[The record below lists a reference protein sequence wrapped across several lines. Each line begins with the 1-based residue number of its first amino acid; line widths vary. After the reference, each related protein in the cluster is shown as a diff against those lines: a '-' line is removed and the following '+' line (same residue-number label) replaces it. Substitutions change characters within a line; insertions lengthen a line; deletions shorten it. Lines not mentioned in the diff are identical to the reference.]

1 MGHDSFPI
9 KVELR
14 NYKGT
19 INLIPAVIAD
29 ERPSSIHSVV
39 FSALSL
45 SKSALVTVA
54 AHDTDK
60 FWNND
65 FDENILA
72 SDCSIRLFDRSVRQR
87 RKKNRSRDKNSRTG
101 RNVGL

>member
-19 INLIPAVIAD
+19 INLIPAVIAT

-45 SKSALVTVA
+45 SKSALV

-60 FWNND
+60 IWNNN

-72 SDCSIRLFDRSVRQR
+72 SDCSMRLFDRSVRQR

-101 RNVGL
+101 RNVGLD